1 MKHIHNVTLQK
12 TANFSVYNIVADL
25 RRQRMAMVQTKVLC
39 YQSLFFPVMIYCVD
53 QGPGRDLS
61 SGQIFIHRIEIYPR
75 DRHLSTGQRFNDRVE
90 IYPWVT
96 DFSTGWEIIHG
107 VEIYPLGRDL
117 STGQR
122 FIHRVEIYPPNS
134 DLSTEQRFIHR
145 IAIYPMSLIQVVF
158 RGSSKE
164 SVN

>member
-61 SGQIFIHRIEIYPR
+61 SGQRFIHRIEIYPS

-90 IYPWVT
+90 IYPQVT
-96 DFSTGWEIIHG
+96 DGN
-107 VEIYPLGRDL
+107 L
-117 STGQR
+117 SMGQR

-158 RGSSKE
+158 RGSSEE

>member
-61 SGQIFIHRIEIYPR
+61 SGQRFIHRIEIYPP
-75 DRHLSTGQRFNDRVE
+75 DGDLSTGQRFIHRIDIYRPGRDLTTGQSFIRGLQIFPPKMG
-90 IYPWVT
+90 IYPW
-96 DFSTGWEIIHG
+96 
-107 VEIYPLGRDL
+107 GRDL

-122 FIHRVEIYPPNS
+122 FIQGQRFIHWVEIYPGVEIYPPGR
-134 DLSTEQRFIHR
+134 DLSTEQRFI
-145 IAIYPMSLIQVVF
+145 P
-158 RGSSKE
+158 
-164 SVN
+164 

>member
-25 RRQRMAMVQTKVLC
+25 RRQRMAMVQTKVPC

-53 QGPGRDLS
+53 PS
-61 SGQIFIHRIEIYPR
+61 

-96 DFSTGWEIIHG
+96 DFSTGWEFIHG

-117 STGQR
+117 SRGR
-122 FIHRVEIYPPNS
+122 
-134 DLSTEQRFIHR
+134 DLST
-145 IAIYPMSLIQVVF
+145 
-158 RGSSKE
+158 G
-164 SVN
+164 